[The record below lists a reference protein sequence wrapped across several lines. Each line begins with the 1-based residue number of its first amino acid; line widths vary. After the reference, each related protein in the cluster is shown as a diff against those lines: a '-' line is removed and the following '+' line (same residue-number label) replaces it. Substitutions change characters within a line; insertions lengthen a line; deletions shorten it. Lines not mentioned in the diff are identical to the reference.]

1 MDVTLHCPKCQGSLV
16 VPLSEISPGRSTVCP
31 SCATTI
37 SFAGQDAAK
46 VQAAI
51 NQLTDQ
57 LGSGAVKVTVN
68 MKQPTKQL
76 ANQPTKQ
83 RHPWWKFA

>member
-16 VPLSEISPGRSTVCP
+16 VPISEISPGKSIVCP

-51 NQLTDQ
+51 DQLTNQ

-68 MKQPTKQL
+68 MKQP
-76 ANQPTKQ
+76 ANQPTNQPAKQ
-83 RHPWWKFA
+83 HHPWWKFA